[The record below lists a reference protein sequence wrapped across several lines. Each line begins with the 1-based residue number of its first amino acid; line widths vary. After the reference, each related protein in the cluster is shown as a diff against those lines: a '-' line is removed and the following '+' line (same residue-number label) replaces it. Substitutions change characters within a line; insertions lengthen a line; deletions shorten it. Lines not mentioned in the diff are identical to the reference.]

1 VRAFAYGL
9 LDGERGS
16 RPSAATPLRIDVN
29 LAAPG
34 ELVAV
39 PGIGP
44 SHAEAIVLHRVRH
57 GPFRTV
63 DDLAAV
69 DGIGPGLLAALRP
82 FVCVRPPGGQAAA
95 PAGQR

>member
-1 VRAFAYGL
+1 VRAFAHGL
-9 LDGERGS
+9 LDREGGS
-16 RPSAATPLRIDVN
+16 RQPAATPLRIDVN
-29 LAAPG
+29 LAAPA

-57 GPFRTV
+57 GLFRTV

-82 FVCVRPPGGQAAA
+82 FVCVRPPAEPVAV
-95 PAGQR
+95 PARER

>member
-1 VRAFAYGL
+1 MLDPRAGRLGA
-9 LDGERGS
+9 
-16 RPSAATPLRIDVN
+16 AATPLRIDIN

-44 SHAEAIVLHRVRH
+44 SHADAIVLHRVRH
-57 GPFRTV
+57 GRFRTV

-82 FVCVRPPGGQAAA
+82 FVCVRPPGGPAAA
-95 PAGQR
+95 PAGER